1 MTRRIIGT
9 ASLAVLAL
17 TLGCAGISV
26 KTYAKPAIG
35 QRQYGKVKKV
45 AILPF
50 DSLAEGA
57 AVPKAAGDVFLQE
70 VLSRGT
76 FDAVEEP
83 RYVAALMKKLKL
95 RNTEELDREVVRKIG
110 DELKAE
116 ALVLGNVILFGQ
128 QKDSEV
134 TEFSMR
140 ANLLDV
146 ETGDLLW
153 SGETYVSSSTSA
165 GEVLGVNKGPSPNEL
180 SIEGVKILV
189 SRLDRDFRRAREAEV
204 ERMLEAAKA
213 EKAGAEAAPGV
224 EAGAPSAQPG
234 AAPAP
239 PKEQE
244 GEEILLQVKPK

>member
-1 MTRRIIGT
+1 MMRRIIGT
-9 ASLAVLAL
+9 ASLAVLGL
-17 TLGCAGISV
+17 TLGCAGVSV
-26 KTYAKPAIG
+26 KTYAKPAAG
-35 QRQYGKVKKV
+35 QRQYGKVKRV
-45 AILPF
+45 AVLPF

-57 AVPKAAGDVFLQE
+57 SVPKAAGDVFLQE
-70 VLSRGT
+70 MLSKGT

-116 ALVLGNVILFGQ
+116 ALVLGNVLLYGL

-140 ANLLDV
+140 ANVLDV
-146 ETGDLLW
+146 ESGDVLW
-153 SGETYVSSSTSA
+153 SGETYVTSSTSV
-165 GEVLGVNKGPSPNEL
+165 GEVLGVNKGPSPND
-180 SIEGVKILV
+180 IANTGVKSLV
-189 SRLDRDFRRAREAEV
+189 SRLDRDFRHAREAEV
-204 ERMLEAAKA
+204 ERMLEATKVEKA
-213 EKAGAEAAPGV
+213 PAAGAEA
-224 EAGAPSAQPG
+224 GAPAAAPG

>member
-1 MTRRIIGT
+1 MARRIIGM
-9 ASLAVLAL
+9 AGLAALAL
-17 TLGCAGISV
+17 TLGCAGVSV
-26 KTYAKPAIG
+26 KTYAKPAAG

-45 AILPF
+45 AVLPF

-57 AVPKAAGDVFLQE
+57 AIPKNVGDIFLQE
-70 VLSRGT
+70 LLSRGT

-116 ALVLGNVILFGQ
+116 ALILGNVLIYGL

-140 ANLLDV
+140 SNMLDV
-146 ETGDLLW
+146 ETGDVLW
-153 SGETYVSSSTSA
+153 SAETYVKSSTSS
-165 GEVLGVNKGPSPNEL
+165 GEILGVNKGPSPNEISL
-180 SIEGVKILV
+180 KGVRAV
-189 SRLDRDFRRAREAEV
+189 VASLDRDFREARQAEV

-213 EKAGAEAAPGV
+213 EKTT
-224 EAGAPSAQPG
+224 EAGAPGADEAAPSKPG